1 MNIDKFK
8 TLENKL
14 SAAYKNNNLLFI
26 ANINTAD
33 DYELLTNLQKEDMI
47 IIAEKYQYDIYR
59 KIGIEIISPKDMSF
73 NSCALKCGFSAC
85 YLHFAHL

>member
-1 MNIDKFK
+1 M
-8 TLENKL
+8 
-14 SAAYKNNNLLFI
+14 
-26 ANINTAD
+26 
-33 DYELLTNLQKEDMI
+33 TNLQKEDMI

-59 KIGIEIISPKDMSF
+59 KIGIGIISPKDMSF

>member
-59 KIGIEIISPKDMSF
+59 KIGIGIIPPKDMSF

>member
-1 MNIDKFK
+1 MKMDLIKIINYNLD
-8 TLENKL
+8 
-14 SAAYKNNNLLFI
+14 SAHRSNDLYFL
-26 ANINTAD
+26 ANINNIKEF
-33 DYELLTNLQKEDMI
+33 ELLTNLQKEDMI

-59 KIGIEIISPKDMSF
+59 KIGIGIISPKDMSF